1 MRKNLYITLVLSL
14 LALPSFA
21 QEAEKQ
27 GPKVGLVLSGGGA
40 KGIAHIGVL
49 KKLEESGVRI
59 DYIGGTSMGAII
71 GGMYAAGYTAT
82 ELDSIFRSTNFGE
95 LIPDDVPRHAMTFY
109 ERDDSETHA
118 VTLPFD
124 DFKLTFPS
132 GISKGQNVYNLFS
145 KLLLHVND
153 VDDFSELPIP
163 FFCIATDIETGKE
176 VMLDKGYLP
185 RAMRAS
191 MAIPSVFSPVT
202 INDTILV
209 DGGVVNNYPIDEV
222 KAMGAEI
229 IIGVDVQDT
238 LVDRNELKSALEI
251 LNQITNFNTIEAMKG
266 KREKTDIY
274 IKPDIKGFSMLS
286 FDEGYKI
293 LESGENAVDP
303 WMEQLRQIAVQQGSP
318 KRELVP
324 KVKLDEFRLKE
335 VNIEGN
341 NNYTRS
347 YILGKLKLRPG
358 RVVSLD
364 DFRDGINNLSAT
376 ENFDVIDYRF
386 VEDPTTPDSYSLDFT
401 VKESKSRHYI
411 RFGAHYDDLYKSAV
425 LVNLTRKRLITNNDV
440 LSLDIGL
447 GDNLRY
453 DLNYYIDKGYY
464 WSVGFNSSYN
474 TFEQGVSSDFIVES
488 TVAEDDQFINEVE
501 LEYRDFNNQL
511 FVQTVFARTFML
523 RLGGEYKWLRY
534 LSETFN
540 IDPEQQPTTVFE
552 DSHYVSVYGQMR
564 YDTFDNKFY
573 PSKGFFFDGDFHWYL
588 VGEGANKNFNPFS
601 IAKARL
607 GFAFRP
613 LNKFS
618 VVLSTEG
625 GFKLGDRNTPSLDFF
640 LGGYGFKPLNNIVE
654 LYGYEPLSLR
664 GDTYLK
670 ALIDLDFEFIED
682 NHIVASANIANVGDQ
697 LFETGN
703 WIDAIDYTGYAL
715 GYGLETFF
723 GPVEVKYSY
732 SPEFK
737 TDEWLVNIGFRF

>member
-1 MRKNLYITLVLSL
+1 MLLLFCSFSL
-14 LALPSFA
+14 WS
-21 QEAEKQ
+21 QEDQKQ

-40 KGIAHIGVL
+40 KGLAHIGVL
-49 KKLEESGVRI
+49 EKIEETGVRI
-59 DYIGGTSMGAII
+59 DYIGGTSMGAIV
-71 GGMYAAGYTAT
+71 GGLYASGYSAR
-82 ELDSIFRSTNFGE
+82 ELDSIFRVTDFDM
-95 LIPDDVPRHAMTFY
+95 LIPDEVPRGAMTFY
-109 ERDDSETHA
+109 ERDDSERHA

-124 DFKLTFPS
+124 DFKLDFPS
-132 GISKGQNVYNLFS
+132 GISKGQNLYNLFS
-145 KLLLHVND
+145 RLLLHVNE
-153 VDDFSELPIP
+153 VEDFDRLPIP
-163 FFCIATDIETGKE
+163 FFCVATNVETGQE
-176 VMLDKGYLP
+176 VILDKGYLP
-185 RAMRAS
+185 RAIRAS
-191 MAIPSVFSPVT
+191 GALPSLFSPVT
-202 INDTILV
+202 INDTILI
-209 DGGVVNNYPIDEV
+209 DGGVVNNYPVDEI
-222 KAMGAEI
+222 KAKGVDI
-229 IIGVDVQDT
+229 VIGVDVQDS

-251 LNQITNFNTIEAMKG
+251 LGQINNFRTIEDMVT
-266 KREKTDIY
+266 KRAKTDIY
-274 IKPDIKGFSMLS
+274 IKPDITDFSIVGFDDGYQILQAGEKAVEPW
-286 FDEGYKI
+286 EG
-293 LESGENAVDP
+293 
-303 WMEQLRQIAVQQGSP
+303 QLKEIARQQGLP
-318 KRELVP
+318 QRHKVP
-324 KVKLDEFRLKE
+324 KKLLDEFCVKE
-335 VNIEGN
+335 VNINGN
-341 NNYTRS
+341 EHYTRS

-358 RVVSLD
+358 SRLSQD

-386 VEDPTTPDSYSLDFT
+386 VEDSAQPGTYRLDFLVT
-401 VKESKSRHYI
+401 ESDTKHLI

-425 LVNLTRKRLITNNDV
+425 LVNYTRKRLFTNNDV

-464 WSVGFNSSYN
+464 WSVGFNSAYN

-488 TVAEDDQFINEVE
+488 TIAEDDEFINEVE

-534 LSETFN
+534 LSETFG
-540 IDPEQQPTTVFE
+540 IDPDLQPRTIFE
-552 DSHYVSVYGQMR
+552 NSHYVSVFGQMK

-573 PSKGFFFDGDFHWYL
+573 PSKGLFFDGDFHWYL
-588 VGEGANKNFNPFS
+588 VGEGANDNFEPFS

-640 LGGYGFKPLNNIVE
+640 VGGYGFKSLNNIIE

-670 ALIDLDFEFIED
+670 AMIDLDYEFIKD

-737 TDEWLVNIGFRF
+737 SDEWLVNIGFRF